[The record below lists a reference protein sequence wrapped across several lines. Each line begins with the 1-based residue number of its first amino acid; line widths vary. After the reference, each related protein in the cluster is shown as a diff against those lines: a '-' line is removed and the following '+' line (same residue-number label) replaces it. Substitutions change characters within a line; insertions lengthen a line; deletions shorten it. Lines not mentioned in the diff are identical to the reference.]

1 MNVPNAL
8 SAILQQERSKYRIG
22 YGESDKRR
30 EDENEFILSH
40 IEFIK
45 LVFAIE

>member
-8 SAILQQERSKYRIG
+8 SAILQQERLKYRIG
-22 YGESDKRR
+22 CGESDKPR

-40 IEFIK
+40 IEF
-45 LVFAIE
+45 